1 MSHVASDNTSILDR
15 VAKSPWARTLW
26 QGFIVDALV
35 AIGLGLTI
43 LLATG
48 DLTSPV
54 FWGGV
59 GILVGKSFL
68 TSLASFLTRLK
79 TTPVEGGKP

>member
-1 MSHVASDNTSILDR
+1 MSHAATDSSSILDR

-48 DLTSPV
+48 DITSPL
-54 FWGGV
+54 FWGGLGV
-59 GILVGKSFL
+59 LVGKSFL

-79 TTPVEGGKP
+79 TAPKQD

>member
-1 MSHVASDNTSILDR
+1 MSHAAVDNTSILDR

-35 AIGLGLTI
+35 AIGLGLTL

-48 DLTSPV
+48 DITSPL
-54 FWGGV
+54 FWTALGV
-59 GILVGKSFL
+59 LVGKSFL

-79 TTPVEGGKP
+79 AAPKQG